1 MEKVLCIV
9 ITLLILITL
18 CIGIVIMIQ
27 KNDDNTTSLSS
38 QDVYSQNVVNSDLL
52 EEIDLD
58 KITIQVD
65 KNSISNTGVTI
76 IITDNNE
83 ENLPWGEDYKIQKK
97 ENEDWVELKP
107 KNELITSAVSHWKD
121 ENNQY
126 KQQINWDYYYGKLED
141 GQYRIVKMKFN
152 PKNNN
157 YIELYSEDF
166 EIEK

>member
-166 EIEK
+166 EIKE

>member
-27 KNDDNTTSLSS
+27 KNDGNATSLSS

-52 EEIDLD
+52 EAIDLD

-97 ENEDWVELKP
+97 ENENWVELSP

-166 EIEK
+166 EIKE